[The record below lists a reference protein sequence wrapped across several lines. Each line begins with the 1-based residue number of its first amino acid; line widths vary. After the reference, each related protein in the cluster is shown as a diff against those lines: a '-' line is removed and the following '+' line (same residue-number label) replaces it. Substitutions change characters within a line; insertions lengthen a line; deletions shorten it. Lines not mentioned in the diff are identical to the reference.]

1 MNRDIKQA
9 VAIAERLGWVL
20 QEFDDKSAIVFCSE
34 KNFADLKKRFD
45 DLNDNVKAKCDAVVR
60 IQFKRTS
67 DYRGIVKF
75 KFGK

>member
-20 QEFDDKSAIVFCSE
+20 QEFDDKSATVFCSE
-34 KNFADLKKRFD
+34 KNFADLKRRFD
-45 DLNDNVKAKCDAVVR
+45 DLNDNVKAKCNAIVR

-67 DYRGIVKF
+67 YYRGFVNF
-75 KFGK
+75 FFGK